1 MKNNTSINK
10 PGASPN
16 VQVLAKLVLRKWSLL
31 AIVSGLV
38 LAAVAA
44 VITIWVWE
52 PTYDAKQFVQ
62 IRQNREFIALDN
74 QPNKKMDPKRYLAPI
89 SSEPLLRELLSEQA
103 IIERRP
109 SIQIE
114 DLQKM
119 VRYEP
124 IGGELYAI
132 ICRDHDPE
140 LAAIVAGMATNE
152 LLNEINEDRQQSL
165 ETLRQK
171 IDEKILTAQARV
183 NALSN
188 KMRDLNARRMLS
200 EPGDT
205 TQADPSGAIRM
216 NRESKL
222 DTTKDSLEM
231 LEISL
236 TQKKLSLE
244 KTEEEFDEIVILP
257 VVNSSP
263 ILAAI
268 DEQIRTLKEDRAGL
282 IRLGSGHPT
291 VVNINDRL
299 VRIQQNRIG
308 ERAALMETTK
318 EQWIAS
324 TQSRLTQEIKVL
336 EFNISRV
343 KSGIVSDQSEIAQLA
358 NEFKETNDLDFEIL
372 QLGWERDRAAE
383 NLSYWNEELS
393 NVSGKQLAD
402 FDVTLFALAGGIG
415 VLTPVKPV
423 EEYPYRLLAIACVP
437 AFLLPFA
444 LAFLWEYKLQRVS
457 HPEQIQD
464 HISSNLLGE
473 VADLPTRSQSPSRM
487 SSRRIT
493 KQLRLYEESV
503 DNLSAIMM
511 HIAEKKPMVFS
522 VTSASSNE
530 GKTTLSSQ
538 LAISSARS
546 NFGRTLLID
555 ADLRSPSIHRL
566 FDLPMKVG
574 LADALSG
581 ETTDI
586 GLDDIIC
593 NTQIENLD
601 VLAAGKL
608 KSSPRRY
615 FSGPLWHQLLEL
627 VRENYDYIVIDT
639 PPVLAASES
648 LAISKECDQTLMCI
662 LRDVSVTDSVKRAY
676 ERLTAADV
684 NVVGYAFSGVP
695 QYEYAIKYGSYEYN
709 MS

>member
-1 MKNNTSINK
+1 M
-10 PGASPN
+10 
-16 VQVLAKLVLRKWSLL
+16 LA
-31 AIVSGLV
+31 AVSGLV
-38 LAAVAA
+38 LATVAA

-52 PTYDAKQFVQ
+52 PSYDAKQYVQ
-62 IRQNREFIALDN
+62 IRQNREFIALDD
-74 QPNKKMDPKRYLAPI
+74 QSNKKMEPKRYLAPVT
-89 SSEPLLRELLSEQA
+89 SEPLLRELLSEQA

-140 LAAIVAGMATNE
+140 FAAIVSGMATNE

-171 IDEKILTAQARV
+171 IDQKILTAQARV
-183 NALSN
+183 NTQSN
-188 KMRDLNARRMLS
+188 KMRDLNERRMLS

-205 TQADPSGAIRM
+205 TRPDPSGVIRM

-222 DTTKDSLEM
+222 DATKDSLEM

-236 TQKKLSLE
+236 AQKKLSLAQ
-244 KTEEEFDEIVILP
+244 TEEKFDEVVILP

-268 DEQIRTLKEDRAGL
+268 DEQIRMLKEDRAGL

-291 VVNINDRL
+291 VANLNERL
-299 VRIQQNRIG
+299 VRAQQNRIG

-324 TQSRLTQEIKVL
+324 TQSKLTQEIKLL
-336 EFNISRV
+336 EFNIARV
-343 KSGIVSDQSEIAQLA
+343 KSGIVSDKSEIAQLA
-358 NEFKETNDLDFEIL
+358 NEYKETNDLDFEIL
-372 QLGWERDRAAE
+372 QIGWERDRAAE
-383 NLSYWNEELS
+383 NLSYWNKELS
-393 NVSGKQLAD
+393 NVTGKQLAD
-402 FDVTLFALAGGIG
+402 FDVTLFASAGNIG
-415 VLTPVKPV
+415 VPTPIKPV

-437 AFLLPFA
+437 AFLLPFV
-444 LAFLWEYKLQRVS
+444 LAFLWEHKLQRVS

-511 HIAEKKPMVFS
+511 HIAESKPMVFS

-555 ADLRSPSIHRL
+555 ADLRSPSLHRL
-566 FDLPMKVG
+566 FELPLKPG

-581 ETTDI
+581 EIADI
-586 GLDDIIC
+586 RLDEIIC

-615 FSGPLWHQLLEL
+615 FSGHLWHQLLEL
-627 VRENYDYIVIDT
+627 VRENYDYVVIDT

-648 LAISKECDQTLMCI
+648 LAISKECDHTLMCI